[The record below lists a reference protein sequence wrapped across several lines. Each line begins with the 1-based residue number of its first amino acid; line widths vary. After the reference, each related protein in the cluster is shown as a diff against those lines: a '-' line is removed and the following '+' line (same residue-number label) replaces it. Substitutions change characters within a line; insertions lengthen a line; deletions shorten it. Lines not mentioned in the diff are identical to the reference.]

1 MDEAAET
8 LLVFLTEGAV
18 LFPAANETVAGH
30 AGRLVAWSNVL
41 PDGRADTR
49 AMHRGIDPPAGGKL
63 LVRMGWKG
71 DDWMCAADFLAVQSA

>member
-1 MDEAAET
+1 MVDDSLPMVGSLADAHMDEAAET

-18 LFPAANETVAGH
+18 FLPAANETVAGR

-49 AMHRGIDPPAGGKL
+49 AMHRGIDPHSIVAKI
-63 LVRMGWKG
+63 K
-71 DDWMCAADFLAVQSA
+71 